1 MRKAF
6 SVQSFWVLKSPRGN
20 FLRLHS
26 VGISVV
32 PTATKEEGGI
42 RRGRRRGEEERKERK
57 EKGKKRRV
65 RCAAFL
71 SLFAWKEGRS
81 LQLHSRKGR
90 EGGHNSN
97 EERQRER
104 ESMTSQPS
112 WPPLRGA
119 LKDSSA
125 NLMILQRPGLQSAAR
140 RRSLDTDPRRSL
152 LTAFFPRLGRNVSEE
167 VTVKVL
173 HFSFHSL
180 LLIRFFPHASQMTEL
195 NCHVPSL
202 FFKEVRFETI
212 HFPNISIFSVE
223 R

>member
-42 RRGRRRGEEERKERK
+42 RREGRRRGEERKERK

-71 SLFAWKEGRS
+71 SLFAWKGGRS

-97 EERQRER
+97 EERER

-152 LTAFFPRLGRNVSEE
+152 LLPRLGRNVSEE

-195 NCHVPSL
+195 NCHVSSL
-202 FFKEVRFETI
+202 FFLKEVRFETI
-212 HFPNISIFSVE
+212 HFPNISIFSIE